1 MSCDNIYFVGEPS
14 FRNPGGGGEANTA
27 SNIGGGVEL
36 FKTKDLLDLQFRTF
50 VAGDGMSIS
59 LSGDTVVFESTGGI
73 SNGTS
78 TNNTLRW
85 NGTNWVESNFL
96 LNDGTKVGVGALNA
110 GSIFNVESNTSNTV
124 ARFQNSG
131 TGITLIA
138 YGASDT
144 NEAVFISQQGNAEGL
159 YISMG
164 TEVTGK
170 SISIFSN
177 KSAGDH
183 FVINQ
188 NVGGYKDI
196 FRIDFLGNI
205 VSNPLKTTTP
215 HPGSY
220 HALFVDDTTGLVY
233 SQAVPSGGGGTIT
246 GAANVGAGDGW
257 WKDETSGSLRFKSLT
272 TNSSI
277 TVVNNADDL
286 NLSVTN
292 PLPTGLTEQTLR
304 HNGTNWIA
312 DNLIRNN
319 GTNVRLNGALNSTRV
334 LTVTD
339 SGSTCFVPVKIT
351 GTKTTAL
358 EVEIT
363 TGSLSGAKAID
374 IQSTNASFNGNY
386 INIQSTI
393 SGVKFKVDSEG
404 AVTSDYLTSS
414 VAHPGSF
421 FGVFVDATTGKM
433 YANTAGSGAAGGALP
448 AGTGAGNLLYWNGS
462 SWVESGNVQ
471 IDGSTFRLKNAY
483 DLVIDN
489 AGEIILKD
497 LDNSNF
503 ITLTAPDTINTD
515 YAIQLPADP
524 PTKLGQ
530 VIRLSNIGAGSTE
543 WANTPLHLVTDV
555 DDNVVPS
562 LVVGLAEVTKT
573 YMLTGVT
580 TANPSCKACV
590 VGLGAQSGQFT
601 VRAEVTAADTITV
614 YYSYNDNA
622 GGTIDIGDKQIHIE
636 NTIY

>member
-1 MSCDNIYFVGEPS
+1 MSCDNTYFVNEPT
-14 FRNPGGGGEANTA
+14 FGTGGGATITL
-27 SNIGGGVEL
+27 SNVGGGTEL
-36 FKTKDLLDLQFRTF
+36 VNALSSGNYPIKTLIVGT
-50 VAGDGMSIS
+50 GMSFTV
-59 LSGDTVVFESTGGI
+59 GADTITINSKTLD
-73 SNGTS
+73 GTA
-78 TNNTLRW
+78 TDNTLRW
-85 NGTNWVESNFL
+85 DGTNWIENTNLKAYSNGHVRITGVTTGNSFGITQL
-96 LNDGTKVGVGALNA
+96 SGADPFIITAGSTTRYLSLIDNTSGQSEYQINKGGSTYQKGNAVIDNNSGLQLAELDSNGSGTITIKSASNMASVSYTVYMPSTQGSANTYLKNDG
-110 GSIFNVESNTSNTV
+110 
-124 ARFQNSG
+124 SG
-131 TGITLIA
+131 NLTWET
-138 YGASDT
+138 
-144 NEAVFISQQGNAEGL
+144 ISA
-159 YISMG
+159 
-164 TEVTGK
+164 
-170 SISIFSN
+170 
-177 KSAGDH
+177 
-183 FVINQ
+183 
-188 NVGGYKDI
+188 
-196 FRIDFLGNI
+196 
-205 VSNPLKTTTP
+205 
-215 HPGSY
+215 
-220 HALFVDDTTGLVY
+220 
-233 SQAVPSGGGGTIT
+233 GTIT
-246 GAANVGAGDGW
+246 GASNVGTGDGW
-257 WKDETSGSLRFKSLT
+257 WKDDSSGILRFKSLT
-272 TNSSI
+272 TDSSI
-277 TVVNNADDL
+277 NVVSNADDL
-286 NLSVTN
+286 NLSVAN
-292 PLPTGLTEQTLR
+292 PLPTGLSEETLR
-304 HNGTNWIA
+304 HNGTNWVA
-312 DNLIRNN
+312 NSLIRNN
-319 GTNVRLNGALNSTRV
+319 GTNIRLNGALNSTRV

-404 AVTSDYLTSS
+404 AVTSNYLTSS

-462 SWVESGNVQ
+462 SWVESGNVV

-497 LDNSNF
+497 LDNSNS
-503 ITLTAPDTINTD
+503 ITLTAPDVVNND

-530 VIRLSNIGAGSTE
+530 VIRLSNLGTGATE
-543 WANTPLHLVTDV
+543 WANTPLNLVTDV
-555 DDNVVPS
+555 DDNIIPS

-573 YMLTGVT
+573 YTLTGAT
-580 TANPSCKACV
+580 TANPACRACV

-601 VRAEVTAADTITV
+601 VRAEVTAADTITA

>member
-1 MSCDNIYFVGEPS
+1 MNGCRTNFPPAEIPPQNPSGVGEV
-14 FRNPGGGGEANTA
+14 NTA

-59 LSGDTVVFESTGGI
+59 LSGDTVVFESNGGI
-73 SNGTS
+73 SNGTA
-78 TNNTLRW
+78 TGNTSRW
-85 NGTNWVESNFL
+85 NGTNWVESNTIRNFNTYVGINTNGNSYTAL
-96 LNDGTKVGVGALNA
+96 TISDSAIPGGIFGLDIDSHNPVGMRMTLNKDSDVSAIGLGIQPATANYTGLMLQINDTVGKTTINHQGKITALDL
-110 GSIFNVESNTSNTV
+110 
-124 ARFQNSG
+124 Q
-131 TGITLIA
+131 
-138 YGASDT
+138 
-144 NEAVFISQQGNAEGL
+144 
-159 YISMG
+159 
-164 TEVTGK
+164 
-170 SISIFSN
+170 
-177 KSAGDH
+177 
-183 FVINQ
+183 
-188 NVGGYKDI
+188 
-196 FRIDFLGNI
+196 
-205 VSNPLKTTTP
+205 TTTP
-215 HPGSY
+215 HPALY
-220 HALFVDDTTGLVY
+220 HSLFVNAATGLIY

-246 GAANVGAGDGW
+246 GAENVGAGDGW
-257 WKDETSGSLRFKSLT
+257 WKDESTGSLRFKSLT
-272 TNSSI
+272 TDSSI
-277 TVVNNADDL
+277 DVVSNADDL
-286 NLSVTN
+286 NLSVAN

-319 GTNVRLNGALNSTRV
+319 GTNVRLNGALNSSRV
-334 LTVTD
+334 FTVTD
-339 SGSTCFVPVKIT
+339 SGSSCIVPVKIT

-363 TGSLSGAKAID
+363 TGSLTGARAID

-448 AGTGAGNLLYWNGS
+448 AGTGAGNLLYWNSS
-462 SWVESGNVQ
+462 SWVESGNVI
-471 IDGSTFRLKNAY
+471 IDGSTFRLKNGY

-503 ITLTAPDTINTD
+503 ITLTAPDVVNTD
-515 YAIQLPADP
+515 YAIQLPADA
-524 PTKLGQ
+524 PTALGQ
-530 VIRLSNIGAGSTE
+530 VIRLSNLGAGATE
-543 WANTPLHLVTDV
+543 WANTPLNLVTDV
-555 DDNVVPS
+555 DDNIIPS
-562 LVVGLAEVTKT
+562 LVVGLTEVTKT
-573 YMLTGVT
+573 YTLTGAT
-580 TANPSCKACV
+580 TANPACRACI

-601 VRAEVTAADTITV
+601 VRAEVTAANTITA